1 MTTPTSY
8 YGSPAPF
15 PGNDYRPP
23 QQAPKEPQ
31 SGPARWPIVVGS
43 GALALVLGTMG
54 GAAGYLLAQQADGGA
69 STTSTVAPP
78 LAESTA
84 TTVASAVA
92 DIAAAVQP
100 AVVQLN
106 VKGADGEGN
115 GSGFVINN
123 DGYILTNHHVA
134 GVAADGGAIEVVFAD
149 GSTATGS
156 LVGSNPGY
164 DLAVVKVERSGL
176 NSVPMGSSDAL
187 RVGETV
193 VALGSPL
200 GLQGTVTAGIV
211 SALDRPVTAGGAG
224 DTAFINAIQ
233 TDAAINPGNSGGPL
247 VNAAGEVIGI
257 NSAIATLGQMG
268 ETGSIGLGFAIP
280 IDTAKRIANEIM
292 TTGTSTTPVIGVQL
306 DMTFAGPGAKVG
318 AVTPDSPAQIAG
330 IQDGDVITAINGKV
344 IADSTELVVAI
355 RDNAPG
361 DSVAL
366 TILRDGR
373 TQDLTATLTASEP
386 ATE

>member
-1 MTTPTSY
+1 MSTPTNY
-8 YGSPAPF
+8 YGSPAPL
-15 PGNDYRPP
+15 PGPEVP
-23 QQAPKEPQ
+23 AHVPVFEQAQPTRE
-31 SGPARWPIVVGS
+31 ARWPIVVGS

-54 GAAGYLLAQQADGGA
+54 GAAGYLLAQQVDDAG
-69 STTSTVAPP
+69 TTAAVALPSVAPP
-78 LAESTA
+78 AAVSAASVAE
-84 TTVASAVA
+84 
-92 DIAAAVQP
+92 IAAMVQP

-106 VKGADGEGN
+106 VTGAEGEGN
-115 GSGFVINN
+115 GSGFVFRE

-134 GVAADGGAIEVVFAD
+134 GVAAEGGAIEVVFAD

-164 DLAVVKVERSGL
+164 DLAVVKVERTGL
-176 NSVPMGSSDAL
+176 NAVPMGSSDAL
-187 RVGETV
+187 RVGEAV

-211 SALDRPVTAGGAG
+211 SALDRPVTAGGEQ

-247 VNAAGEVIGI
+247 VNANGEVIGI

-280 IDTAKRIANEIM
+280 IDTAKRVANEIM
-292 TTGTSTTPVIGVQL
+292 TTGESQTPVIGVQL
-306 DMTFAGPGAKVG
+306 DMTFTGPGAKVG
-318 AVTPDSPAQIAG
+318 VVTPDSPAQQAG
-330 IQDGDVITAINGKV
+330 IQDGDVITAINGKLV
-344 IADSTELVVAI
+344 ADSTELVVAI

-361 DSVAL
+361 DAVTL

-373 TQDLTATLTASEP
+373 THDVTATLTASEP
-386 ATE
+386 AAE

>member
-1 MTTPTSY
+1 MTTPTNY

-15 PGNDYRPP
+15 PGHDYQPP
-23 QQAPKEPQ
+23 QQAPERPQ

-69 STTSTVAPP
+69 SASSTVALP

-106 VKGADGEGN
+106 VTGADGEGN
-115 GSGFVINN
+115 GSGFVISN

-134 GVAADGGAIEVVFAD
+134 GVANDGGSIEVVFAD

-164 DLAVVKVERSGL
+164 DLAVVKVERTGL
-176 NSVPMGSSDAL
+176 QSVPMGSSEAL

-211 SALDRPVTAGGAG
+211 SALDRPVTAGGAA

-306 DMTFAGPGAKVG
+306 DTAFTGPGAKVG
-318 AVTPDSPAQIAG
+318 VVTPDSPAQKAG

-361 DSVAL
+361 DSVTL

-373 TQDLTATLTASEP
+373 TQDLTATLTSSEP